1 MHKHLTVE
9 YEIVGT
15 GGSLHSYEM
24 DGRLLETLHASALP
38 VVAPQVVILAATYGY
53 TAELIAERKRV
64 LTKELY
70 ELQAIR
76 HRRVCGLTVSREQ
89 NKRLRKMPELQ
100 QRLKRLATIRPGS
113 TDVLDVVQRRIETHG
128 GGNLTT
134 AVYYGTSNS
143 DFHSICAPSDRRQL
157 DCGGLLWY
165 RRAHSLSYDYHYEL

>member
-100 QRLKRLATIRPGS
+100 QRLKRLGAVVDHERLQRPV
-113 TDVLDVVQRRIETHG
+113 VLLRDLAQREQRVLRPVARQHR
-128 GGNLTT
+128 
-134 AVYYGTSNS
+134 
-143 DFHSICAPSDRRQL
+143 HRRERRPR
-157 DCGGLLWY
+157 LLL
-165 RRAHSLSYDYHYEL
+165 RA